1 MRATLYGV
9 FACLTLVAAGC
20 SSVPVRFHSLVPP
33 PATAESEGVF
43 TANRVELTS
52 VHVPAMVDRS
62 ELVVRERNGGTAI
75 LEQDQ
80 WISSLQDE
88 LESAISLELAR
99 QLKPM
104 RFPGASGTGERVRV
118 GVDVERFDGEP
129 GSYAVVEARWRIALS
144 SRDAGARLSCR
155 SLHMER
161 APGDI
166 EQLIAAYR
174 RSTQALADD
183 IAAAV
188 ERLLAADDTR
198 CAP

>member
-1 MRATLYGV
+1 MRATLYSI
-9 FACLTLVAAGC
+9 FASLTLVAAGC
-20 SSVPVRFHSLVPP
+20 SSVPIRFHSLVPP
-33 PATAESEGVF
+33 AATAESEEVYAAD
-43 TANRVELTS
+43 TLELTS

-62 ELVVRERNGGTAI
+62 ELVVRERSGGTAI

-80 WISSLQDE
+80 WISPLQDE
-88 LESAISLELAR
+88 LESAISLELEQ
-99 QLKPM
+99 QLKQM
-104 RFPGASGTGERVRV
+104 RFPRGSGTAERVRV

-129 GSYAVVEARWRIALS
+129 GSYAVVEARWQIALS
-144 SRDAGARLSCR
+144 SRASGARLSCR

-161 APGDI
+161 APGDV
-166 EQLIAAYR
+166 EQLVAAYR

-188 ERLLAADDTR
+188 ERLLAAGDPR